1 MSAANGPDDAREALA
16 RLLDRLHEA
25 EDALGDLLPPENG
38 GPTGGDEGRR
48 VWRVEIEDPMA
59 GVHLVG
65 EEDDARLLADAV
77 PGNVW
82 VEPVPVLDHATVVA
96 MIDGRSW

>member
-1 MSAANGPDDAREALA
+1 MSAANGPGDAREALV

-25 EDALGDLLPPENG
+25 EAALGDLLPPDNG
-38 GPTGGDEGRR
+38 GPTGGEDGRR
-48 VWRVEIEDPMA
+48 VWRVEIEDPAA
-59 GVHLVG
+59 GVHLIG

-82 VEPVPVLDHATVVA
+82 VEPVPVLDHHQVVA
-96 MIDGRSW
+96 MIAGRSW